1 MVITHLSV
9 GYNAY
14 YISIAQL
21 VVAGNPHVLP
31 RIHRMH
37 ELVSYIS
44 VNDICKFPWS
54 GSFWNQESIRQYIA
68 LLVCEFVLI
77 TYRIDYNHVK
87 QIEDGLV

>member
-21 VVAGNPHVLP
+21 VVAGNPHVFP

-37 ELVSYIS
+37 ELVAYIC

-68 LLVCEFVLI
+68 LLVCELVLI